1 LTEEESWSYR
11 FPQCGGSSQ
20 SPIDIIPRGVVDDH
34 LMTLSFLPSYKG
46 RISEMFLTNDG
57 FTLDCHFVR
66 GERRPAVI
74 VSSRTPSG
82 EARPIL
88 TEEVYL
94 FDRMHFH
101 WGSKNSIGSE
111 HAILGQKFPLEMHLV
126 HFNDKYGSL
135 TEARDRRDGLLVVA
149 VFFQVNIRISVHV
162 IIKPFALHIG
172 LFSSLCE
179 CLSWENSDGDH
190 LRQREGK

>member
-1 LTEEESWSYR
+1 
-11 FPQCGGSSQ
+11 
-20 SPIDIIPRGVVDDH
+20 
-34 LMTLSFLPSYKG
+34 MTLSFLPSYKG
-46 RISEMFLTNDG
+46 RISEMSLTNDG

-74 VSSRTPSG
+74 VSSRTSSSSG
-82 EARPIL
+82 ESGPIL

-111 HAILGQKFPLEMHLV
+111 HAILGKKFPLEMHIV
-126 HFNDKYGSL
+126 HFNDKYTSL

-149 VFFQVNIRISVHV
+149 VFFQVNSRMSVHV
-162 IIKPFALHIG
+162 IVKPFALHIG
-172 LFSSLCE
+172 LFSSL
-179 CLSWENSDGDH
+179 
-190 LRQREGK
+190 